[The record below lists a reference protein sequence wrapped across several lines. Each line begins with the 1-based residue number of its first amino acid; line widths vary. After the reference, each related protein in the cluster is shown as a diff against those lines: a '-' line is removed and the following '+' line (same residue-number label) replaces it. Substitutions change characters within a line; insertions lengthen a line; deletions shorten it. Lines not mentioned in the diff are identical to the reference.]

1 MVARD
6 TSQAIDD
13 AAAAWVAREDR
24 GQLSNE
30 DQAALDVWLHADPRH
45 AGALLRA
52 RAIGLSSQA
61 ASALG
66 RDFDPR
72 RFTSSTRRPP
82 VQKSL
87 SRRQLMAWSGG
98 AAACGATVAAVGFT
112 LTAPTAYAT
121 ERGQMRLVPLPDGST
136 VLLNTASRATVSY
149 SKTRRLVRLLEGE
162 ADFTVLSDQGRPFIV
177 EVGDRQ
183 IETAEGGGFRVRK
196 LGREPID
203 LLVHQGVVQIGN
215 DQIGR
220 RDVLR
225 SDTQITLE
233 SGRDG
238 RRDSLPR
245 HVSPTV
251 INRELAWREGKISF
265 EGESLEQAASAF
277 QRYSN
282 VRILIADPT
291 LAREPVSGLFSA
303 NDPVGFS
310 RAVAD
315 LFGAPIRVER
325 IRVVVGLPQA
335 GA

>member
-30 DQAALDVWLHADPRH
+30 DQAALDVWLHADSRH

-52 RAIGLSSQA
+52 RAIGLRSEA

-72 RFTSSTRRPP
+72 RFTRSTRRPP

-98 AAACGATVAAVGFT
+98 AAACVATVAAVGLI

-136 VLLNTASRATVSY
+136 V
-149 SKTRRLVRLLEGE
+149 
-162 ADFTVLSDQGRPFIV
+162 VL
-177 EVGDRQ
+177 EVGHRQ
-183 IETAEGGGFRVRK
+183 IETAEGSGFRIRK
-196 LGREPID
+196 LEQEPID
-203 LLVHQGVVQIGN
+203 LLVHQGVVQIGD

-220 RDVLR
+220 RDLLR
-225 SDTQITLE
+225 SDTQITLG
-233 SGRDG
+233 SGGDG

-251 INRELAWREGKISF
+251 INRELAWREGKIAF
-265 EGESLEQAASAF
+265 EGESLGQAASAF

-325 IRVVVGLPQA
+325 TRVVVGLPQA

>member
-24 GQLSNE
+24 GQMSNE

-72 RFTSSTRRPP
+72 RFTISTRRPP

-98 AAACGATVAAVGFT
+98 AAACVTTVAAVGFT

-136 VLLNTASRATVSY
+136 VVLNTASRVTVSY

-162 ADFTVLSDQGRPFIV
+162 ADFTVLGDQVRPFVV

-183 IETAEGGGFRVRK
+183 IETTEGGGFRVRK
-196 LGREPID
+196 LGQEPID
-203 LLVHQGVVQIGN
+203 LLVHQGVVQIG
-215 DQIGR
+215 R
-220 RDVLR
+220 RDVLQ
-225 SDTQITLE
+225 SDTQITLG
-233 SGRDG
+233 SGGDE
-238 RRDSLPR
+238 RRDSFPR

-251 INRELAWREGKISF
+251 INRELAWREGKIGF

-282 VRILIADPT
+282 VRVLIADPT

-325 IRVVVGLPQA
+325 TRVVIGLPQT